1 MGQTLGCVMVLV
13 AVGLFAVPL
22 VAGGIVHW
30 AKPQGLFLRLALSFS
45 GSFLLAVAL
54 LHMLPELF
62 LRAGEGV
69 GIWLLVGFLLQ
80 VIMEFWS
87 RGLEHGHMH
96 LEAGS
101 RLPLAVLLSLC
112 THAFVEGI
120 PFADPVI
127 ASDLPFAAGVMLHHL
142 PVAVALALVLQV
154 ARASSFRAWSY
165 LILFAAAAPLGIA
178 FGHVIGEQHDG
189 LLMAALGVAL
199 GMFLHITTTIIF
211 ESSKEHRIDRARFA
225 TVIAGALLAW
235 LIVR

>member
-1 MGQTLGCVMVLV
+1 MMTLV
-13 AVGLFAVPL
+13 AIGLFTVPL

-30 AKPQGLFLRLALSFS
+30 TKPRGLFLKLSLSFS
-45 GSFLLAVAL
+45 GAFLLAVAL

-62 LRAGEGV
+62 LEAGEGV
-69 GIWLLVGFLLQ
+69 GIWLLAGFLLQ

-120 PFADPVI
+120 PFADPDI
-127 ASDLPFAAGVMLHHL
+127 ASDLPFAVGVMLHHL
-142 PVAVALALVLQV
+142 PVAIALALVLQ
-154 ARASSFRAWSY
+154 AAKAKPLRSWTY

-178 FGHVIGEQHDG
+178 LGHVIGEQHEG
-189 LLMAALGVAL
+189 VLTAALGVAL

-225 TVIAGALLAW
+225 TVLIGAVLAW
-235 LIVR
+235 FFVH